1 MYKSVRRFFAVTM
14 AVSVTSLFAACGGGG
29 GDNSGDN
36 SGGGGDKPTSAISIT
51 AREFAFDPSEITA
64 SADSAFTV
72 ELSNAGTIEHDFAIV
87 GSEAN
92 KVHVVAGAS
101 GSGSFT
107 LPAGS
112 YKFFCSIP
120 GHEAAGMV
128 GTLKVG

>member
-1 MYKSVRRFFAVTM
+1 MYKSVRRAVAM
-14 AVSVTSLFAACGGGG
+14 AVSATSLFAACGGGG
-29 GDNSGDN
+29 GDNSG
-36 SGGGGDKPTSAISIT
+36 GGGDKPTSALSIT
-51 AREFAFDPSEITA
+51 AKEFAFDPSEITA

-87 GSEAN
+87 GSETN

>member
-1 MYKSVRRFFAVTM
+1 MYKSVRRAVTM
-14 AVSVTSLFAACGGGG
+14 AVSATSLFAACGGGG
-29 GDNSGDN
+29 GDNSG
-36 SGGGGDKPTSAISIT
+36 GGGDKPTSALSIT
-51 AREFAFDPSEITA
+51 AKEFAFDPSEITA

-72 ELSNAGTIEHDFAIV
+72 ELSNAGTIEHDFVIV
-87 GSEAN
+87 GSETN